1 MCETQFKQKRNYKN
15 DKFTK
20 LRFTWWE
27 RTWYKI
33 EKNTWSLKKK
43 RETPFKQKF
52 LEVPAF

>member
-20 LRFTWWE
+20 LGFTWWE
-27 RTWYKI
+27 YTSYKI

-43 RETPFKQKF
+43 
-52 LEVPAF
+52 